1 VTVLSDWSPVYSGKV
16 RELYIPVSAS
26 SVADADRLLIV
37 ATDRISAFD
46 HILTPIIPGKGKI
59 LTALSS
65 WWCEQLSDVNNHL
78 LPEDPPAE
86 LAGRAMVVKPLAMFP
101 VECVVRG
108 YIAGS
113 GWAEYQASGTVGGI
127 SVREGLSEGD
137 PLHEPLF
144 TPATKAAL
152 GDHDENITFA
162 QMETI
167 VGADIAEA
175 LRELSLGIYRRAS
188 AIAESRGL
196 VLADTKFEFGLDPA
210 SGSITLGDE
219 VLTSD
224 SSRYWDAETYAA
236 GGIKRLE
243 SFDKQLV
250 RNWLRE
256 NWDLQGTP
264 PHLPQNLVTMTRERY
279 EELYSRLTGASLE
292 L

>member
-26 SVADADRLLIV
+26 SVANADRLLIV